1 MSARDA
7 YKQKLD
13 AEIELAQAKVAELK
27 AHAKN
32 LAADARIKYERM
44 IDDLERLLDSTKNK
58 LRELGSS
65 TDGAWEQ
72 LKGGVESAWDDFS
85 ASMGKVASKF
95 HD

>member
-1 MSARDA
+1 MSAKDA
-7 YKQKLD
+7 YKLKLD
-13 AEIELAQAKVAELK
+13 AEIEMAQAKVAELK

-32 LAADARIKYERM
+32 LAADARIKYEGM
-44 IDDLERLLDSTKNK
+44 IDDLERLLDSTKNS

-72 LKGGVESAWDDFS
+72 LKGGVETAWDEFRT
-85 ASMGKVASKF
+85 SMGKVASKF